1 MTERV
6 RHPRALAAFR
16 AALYLTAGV
25 VALGVAVL
33 AATTVGLVA
42 IVGAV
47 ALLAGQA
54 DLLAVVVLVGLV
66 VATTGPL
73 LWGLAVAARRV
84 DREVTEADRVP
95 DPVERVKRRYVEGD
109 VDEAELERRLEG
121 LLAADGD
128 DSRAAAT
135 REPAARG
142 RPAASRRARERA
154 RGDRGD

>member
-1 MTERV
+1 MTDRV

-66 VATTGPL
+66 VVTTGPL
-73 LWGLAVAARRV
+73 LWGLVVAARRV

-128 DSRAAAT
+128 DSRAT
-135 REPAARG
+135 REPAARD